1 MEITDAG
8 RCSQEQSCSLLLFV
22 LPSPFLLTE
31 MHAVCMLGVSKL
43 ASVLGVPGEQ
53 LRHNSRV
60 EWAGECRGGKMNSM
74 PWGFPNPGFLQGLYR
89 LHCSEFYSY
98 LPQVTKYP
106 VFDERQRM
114 KNICG
119 LTGFLTLANIVKN
132 NSLACNTVYL

>member
-22 LPSPFLLTE
+22 LPSPFFLTE

-74 PWGFPNPGFLQGLYR
+74 LWGFPNPSFLQGLYR

-114 KNICG
+114 KNVLWPDWLSHTCKHCEKQQFG
-119 LTGFLTLANIVKN
+119 L
-132 NSLACNTVYL
+132 